1 MIKKELVFVLNLAK
15 DFIAGRY
22 KGISKKSMI
31 MVIAALIYLVN
42 PMDIVPDMV
51 LGIGLLDDISVFTY
65 LMTKIKSE
73 IDKYEEWALN
83 NQH

>member
-1 MIKKELVFVLNLAK
+1 
-15 DFIAGRY
+15 
-22 KGISKKSMI
+22 MI